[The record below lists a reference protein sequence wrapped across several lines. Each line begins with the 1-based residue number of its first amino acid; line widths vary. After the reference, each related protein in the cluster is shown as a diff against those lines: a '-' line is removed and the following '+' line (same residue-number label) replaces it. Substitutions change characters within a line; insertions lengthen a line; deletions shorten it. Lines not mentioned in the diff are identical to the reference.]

1 MFGRGQNR
9 IMQRSKL
16 IGITGKVEVKVK
28 VTLELQSQSHYSWE
42 IWAWC

>member
-16 IGITGKVEVKVK
+16 IGITEVKVK